1 MFSYVIKQVRNAQ
14 LYTIELRMYFGGLLS
29 TDTQEARVA
38 LGYSLVRPLRFFC
51 LSNFPRVL
59 LNSMRFLAFTIC

>member
-1 MFSYVIKQVRNAQ
+1 MFSYVIKHVQNAQ
-14 LYTIELRMYFGGLLS
+14 LYTIELRMYLGGLLS
-29 TDTQEARVA
+29 TDTQEARAA
-38 LGYSLVRPLRFFC
+38 LGYSLVRPLRFFR